1 MSIKQPRFF
10 VEKIG
15 DSSVVT
21 VVDDEAHH
29 LIHVLRI
36 QVGDSIVVFDGN
48 GPEFD
53 AEVVSIG
60 KKDLSI
66 RLGERRDINRELNK
80 RVVIAVSLPKGDRQK
95 VLVEKLVELGASEL
109 VPLVAQRSVAQPT
122 DSAIARL
129 EKQVIA
135 ASKQCG
141 RNRLMKIAKAT
152 SLKELVSREAGNVVR
167 LICDPSGKQTLKEY
181 SKTASDCLV
190 AIGPEGGFTED
201 ELEAARAHGWQV
213 VNLGP
218 RILRVETAAVAAA
231 VEHDARDVRPVA
243 DVVDADGEVG
253 EPVAV

>member
-1 MSIKQPRFF
+1 MSVSIKQPRFF

-15 DSSVVT
+15 DSSVISVT
-21 VVDDEAHH
+21 DEEAHH

-36 QVGDSIVVFDGN
+36 QVGQSIVVFDGK

-60 KKDLSI
+60 KKDLTI
-66 RLGERRDINRELNK
+66 RLSERRDIDRELKK

-109 VPLVAQRSVAQPT
+109 IPLVTQRSVAQPT

-141 RNRLMKIAKAT
+141 RNRLMKIAEAT
-152 SLKELVSREAGNVVR
+152 SLNELISRDASHVVR
-167 LICDPSGKQTLKEY
+167 LICDPSGKNSL
-181 SKTASDCLV
+181 SDFSHASSDYV
-190 AIGPEGGFTED
+190 VVIGPEGGFTDD
-201 ELEAARAHGWQV
+201 ELEAARVQGWQV

-231 VEHDARDVRPVA
+231 VLLGTSAS
-243 DVVDADGEVG
+243 
-253 EPVAV
+253 

>member
-1 MSIKQPRFF
+1 MSVSIKQPRFF

-66 RLGERRDINRELNK
+66 RLGERRDIDRELNK
-80 RVVIAVSLPKGDRQK
+80 RLVIAVSLPKGDRQK

-109 VPLVAQRSVAQPT
+109 VPLVTQRSVAQPT

-141 RNRLMKIAKAT
+141 RNRLMKIAEAT
-152 SLKELVSREAGNVVR
+152 SLSDLVSCDTGSGLR
-167 LICDPSGKQTLKEY
+167 LICDPSGKKSLTEF
-181 SKTASDCLV
+181 SATGDDCLV
-190 AIGPEGGFTED
+190 AIGPEGGFTDD
-201 ELEAARAHGWQV
+201 ELNAAVAHGWQV
-213 VNLGP
+213 VSLGP

-231 VEHDARDVRPVA
+231 VLLGNSDT
-243 DVVDADGEVG
+243 
-253 EPVAV
+253 

>member
-1 MSIKQPRFF
+1 MSVSIKQPRFF

-15 DSSVVT
+15 DSPVVSVA
-21 VVDDEAHH
+21 DEEAHH

-66 RLGERRDINRELNK
+66 RLGERRDIDRELNK

-95 VLVEKLVELGASEL
+95 MLVEKLVELGASEL
-109 VPLVAQRSVAQPT
+109 VPLVTQRSVAQPT

-141 RNRLMKIAKAT
+141 RNRLMKIADAA
-152 SLKELVSREAGNVVR
+152 SLSDLVSRDAGSGLR
-167 LICDPSGKQTLKEY
+167 LICDPSGRKSLKEF
-181 SKTASDCLV
+181 SATGDDCLV
-190 AIGPEGGFTED
+190 AIGPEGGFTDD
-201 ELEAARAHGWQV
+201 ELESARAHGWQV

-231 VEHDARDVRPVA
+231 VLLGNSDP
-243 DVVDADGEVG
+243 
-253 EPVAV
+253 